1 MEENYSLKDEDF
13 NDIYKFIER
22 AKKEVEGIEEEEE
35 KDEKEEKD
43 EEDKKMDIDDNNKE
57 K

>member
-13 NDIYKFIER
+13 NDIYKFIEQ
-22 AKKEVEGIEEEEE
+22 AKKEIEGNEEEEE
-35 KDEKEEKD
+35 KDEEN
-43 EEDKKMDIDDNNKE
+43 KKMDINDNNEE

>member
-13 NDIYKFIER
+13 NDIYKFIEQ
-22 AKKEVEGIEEEEE
+22 AKKEIEGNEEEEEE
-35 KDEKEEKD
+35 KDEEN
-43 EEDKKMDIDDNNKE
+43 KKMDINDNNEE